1 MYESYSAVNRY
12 VTSLI
17 GRGVL
22 SASPDSIVVE
32 RMEGGESHHVFK
44 VTCLDDSTAHV
55 VRVNFI
61 SNDRQRLKSR
71 REAYVL
77 ELLEGIVA
85 PRIYDYDDSGRW
97 FPEPAMCIAHVEG
110 TSPELSALL
119 SDRIATLGNIVAR
132 VHATDVETIDLP
144 DGGDRPTQSLG
155 DYMVANMEADIHSKT
170 PKDGAASGLPPG
182 VSEQFWSAYR
192 DVCRTVIDGLNRD

>member
-132 VHATDVETIDLP
+132 VHATDVETIKVDP
-144 DGGDRPTQSLG
+144 
-155 DYMVANMEADIHSKT
+155 IIKT
-170 PKDGAASGLPPG
+170 A
-182 VSEQFWSAYR
+182 R
-192 DVCRTVIDGLNRD
+192 GLN